1 MATSSPE
8 TAIRKPWYQR
18 IGPGLITA
26 CVVIGPGS
34 ILTSSNVGSKYE
46 YGMSW
51 VVVIAVVCMLAY
63 TTMAA
68 KIGTMSDRSL
78 GDLVTERVGR
88 WLAVLIGLG
97 VFFISAAF
105 QFGNNLGVHS
115 AFEQLLTDSESKWL
129 VESGTLVVGFNILS
143 IMFLFVAKNLYKLV
157 ERLMMVF
164 VSLMLIS
171 FAINL
176 AFAKPDLGQLARGF
190 VPRGD
195 VLTDL
200 NILGLVGTTFVITAA
215 FYQAYLVKQ
224 KGWGEK
230 ELEDGLI
237 DARVGAVIMGLITL
251 TIMSTS
257 AAVLSGVKLTSVGDV
272 AQQLEPTFG
281 EKGLILFC
289 LGLFSAAYSSFIV
302 NSMIGGFILSDGLGI
317 GSKPTDLAPR
327 ILTAVA
333 LLTGMGVAMVVI
345 NLGIQPVPAI
355 VAAQALTVLASPL
368 MAGTI
373 LWLANKRDILGEK
386 RNGWFLN
393 LLGGFAFLMLLAMAV
408 NTAATKVYPQLQEW
422 AQGKTEAEQS
432 PASSEASKKTSRQD
446 GSK

>member
-1 MATSSPE
+1 MSNPSERPAF
-8 TAIRKPWYQR
+8 RPWYQR

-34 ILTSSNVGSKYE
+34 ILTSSNVGARYE
-46 YGMSW
+46 YSMSW
-51 VVVIAVVCMLAY
+51 VVALAVVCMLAY

-78 GDLVTERVGR
+78 GQLVAERGGR

-115 AFEQLLTDSESKWL
+115 AFEQLLTDSEGKQPFDLAWL
-129 VESGTLVVGFNILS
+129 LVGFNVLS
-143 IMFLFVAKNLYKLV
+143 IMFLFVASNLYKLV
-157 ERLMMVF
+157 ERLMMLF

-176 AFAKPDLGQLARGF
+176 GFAKPDLGDLAMGF

-195 VLTDL
+195 VLTDI
-200 NILGLVGTTFVITAA
+200 NVLGLVGTTFVITAA
-215 FYQAYLVKQ
+215 FYQAYLVQQ

-230 ELEDGLI
+230 ELEDGLV
-237 DARVGAVIMGLITL
+237 DARVGSVIMGLITL

-257 AAVLSGVKLTSVGDV
+257 AAVLFGTTLASVGDV
-272 AQQLEPTFG
+272 AEQLEPSFG
-281 EKGLILFC
+281 DKGKILFC

-302 NSMIGGFILSDGLGI
+302 NSMIGGFILSDGLGL
-317 GSKPTDLAPR
+317 GSKTTDWAPR
-327 ILTAVA
+327 ILTTIA
-333 LLTGMGVAMVVI
+333 LLSGMGVALVMI
-345 NLGIQPVPAI
+345 KLKIQPVPAI
-355 VAAQALTVLASPL
+355 VAAQAVTVLAAPL

-373 LWLANKRDILGEK
+373 LWLANKRDVLGEK
-386 RNGWFLN
+386 RNGIFLN
-393 LLGGFAFLMLLAMAV
+393 LLGGFAFLMLLAMAY
-408 NTAATKVYPQLQEW
+408 NTAAAKVYPQIVEW
-422 AQGKTEAEQS
+422 TRPAAAAEDTSKDKS
-432 PASSEASKKTSRQD
+432 P
-446 GSK
+446 